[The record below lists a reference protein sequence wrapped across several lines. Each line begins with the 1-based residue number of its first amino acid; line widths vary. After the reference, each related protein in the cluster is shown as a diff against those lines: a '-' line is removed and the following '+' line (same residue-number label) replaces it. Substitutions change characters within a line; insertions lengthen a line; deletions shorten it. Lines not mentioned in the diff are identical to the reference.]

1 MKKII
6 IIIIILFS
14 VSVTFAQLTMTSGSH
29 LVVNSGST
37 VVTNDG
43 ITATNATITNNGTI
57 ENKGDLVN
65 NTSGLFASGSSGTF
79 VFNGSSAQEIT
90 GDTDADFYG
99 TLEIDNSTGI
109 SITST
114 STGNDQTVNGTLT
127 FTNGLLTLNTFNMT
141 IGTTDPTGAGT
152 SKYIKTNNTGIV
164 TRSVPNTGTNITYP
178 VGNSSYNPLILQNS
192 ASGTTDNYSVRAVDD
207 EPSGSETTNMVDRSW
222 IVTEATANGSK
233 LTVTTQWNSAE
244 QLTSFDRTNCAVGLT
259 TNSGTTYN
267 WKTYGS
273 ASGSDPYT
281 RPGSTFTGIGT
292 FAVGDKDFVADNII
306 VSDITIANTESDCFN
321 AEDTLNVAGNGSTV
335 LIENGGDATFI
346 AGGIIIFNPGFEA
359 ESGSTVDAHITLTS
373 TYCGTL
379 FPSIL
384 ANIEE
389 LEDNPFEEVEH
400 GINIYP
406 NPTTGQF
413 NIDFMGNPYP
423 DAEVYI
429 ISFRGEKIHKMNTQ
443 NNNKIV
449 VDLSYLPDG
458 IYLVVIKTAN
468 KIITKRIVKT
478 I

>member
-14 VSVTFAQLTMTSGSH
+14 VSVTFAQLTITSGSH
-29 LVVNSGST
+29 LVVNSGAT
-37 VVTNDG
+37 VIANDG

-57 ENKGDLVN
+57 ENKGDLIN
-65 NTSGLFASGSSGTF
+65 NTSSLFAIGSSGTF
-79 VFNGSSAQEIT
+79 VFKGSSAQEIT
-90 GDTDADFYG
+90 GNADAGFYG
-99 TLEIDNSTGI
+99 TLEINNSTGV
-109 SITST
+109 SLTST
-114 STGNDQTVNGTLT
+114 STGSDQTVNGPFT
-127 FTNGLLTLNTFNMT
+127 FTNGLLTLNAFDIT
-141 IGTTDPTGAGT
+141 IGTTDPTGAT
-152 SKYIKTNNTGIV
+152 TTEYIKTNSTGVV

-178 VGNSSYNPLILQNS
+178 IGNSSYNPLILQNS
-192 ASGTTDNYSVRAVDD
+192 ASGTTDNYSVRVVND
-207 EPSGSETTNMVDRSW
+207 EPSGSETTHMVDRSW
-222 IVTEATANGSK
+222 VVTEETANGSK
-233 LTVTTQWNSAE
+233 LTVKTQWNSGE
-244 QLTSFDRTNCAVGLT
+244 ELTSFVRTNCAVGLT
-259 TNSGTTYN
+259 TDGGTTYN
-267 WKTYGS
+267 WKTYGT
-273 ASGSDPYT
+273 ASGGNPYT
-281 RPGSTFTGIGT
+281 RPGSTFTGVGA

-359 ESGSTVDAHITLTS
+359 ESGSTVEAYICTS
-373 TYCGTL
+373 YCGSL
-379 FPSIL
+379 PPSIL
-384 ANIEE
+384 TNIDE
-389 LEDNPFEEVEH
+389 LEDNPFEKDEQ

-429 ISFRGEKIHKMNTQ
+429 ISFRGQNIHKMNTQ
-443 NNNKIV
+443 NRDKIV
-449 VDLSYLPDG
+449 IDLSNLPDG
-458 IYLVVIKTAN
+458 IYLIVIKTAD